1 MKTNKIKPT
10 ESELE
15 ILQILW
21 EKGPSSVRDV
31 NNLLNAKRTIGYTT
45 TLKIMQIMTE
55 KGLVI
60 RNTESR
66 SHIYDALLK
75 ETETKKNLLQTFI
88 NNTFKGSTANLV
100 LQALGSEET
109 SKEDLEEIKSLIE
122 KLENK

>member
-21 EKGPSSVRDV
+21 EKGPSSVRIV
-31 NNLLNAKRTIGYTT
+31 NDLLNTKRTIGYTT

>member
-75 ETETKKNLLQTFI
+75 ENETKKNLLQTFI

-100 LQALGSEET
+100 LQALGSEKT

>member
-21 EKGPSSVRDV
+21 EKGPSSVRVV
-31 NNLLNAKRTIGYTT
+31 NNLLNTKRTIGYTT

-75 ETETKKNLLQTFI
+75 ETETKNNLLQTFI

-100 LQALGSEET
+100 LQALGSEKT